1 MVLIAKQNLGPSI
14 QERRGTEK
22 EKGFGEDEGSQS
34 Q

>member
-1 MVLIAKQNLGPSI
+1 MVLIAKQNW
-14 QERRGTEK
+14 GTLETRKASEK